1 MINTTETTMGANPKL
16 EDLQNFLNENFDFRY
31 NVLTDMP
38 ECKPK
43 NTTTYRMID
52 KRMMNT
58 LSMEAMMNGV
68 DCKDADVKRFLF
80 SERIPTHHPFKDYLS
95 DLPEWDGTDRVT
107 MLAARV
113 SGNGMWLN
121 GFHRWML
128 GMVAQWMGLPSRCAN
143 AVAPI
148 LVSKEQGMCKSTF
161 CSMLLPEELRAYYTD
176 KFTIN
181 ATSGCEQKLSTFGL
195 INMDEFNMYTE
206 RMMTILK
213 NLMQMKK
220 VNYRKC
226 FKAYYS
232 DLPRIASF
240 IGTSNEK
247 SLLTDETGSRRF
259 LCMEVEKPIDCS
271 PIDYPQLYA
280 QLKWELESGKRY
292 WLSKEEEEEIQL
304 HNRAF
309 YRHSPEEEAFFKVFA
324 LPKDDE
330 PCAQLMSVDIHRIL
344 LKRFPVLMRG
354 VKPTKIGRIMTK
366 IGARRI
372 HTDKGN
378 VYELTFL
385 KDRNQLKKS
394 EMDVDNQTVMSA

>member
-1 MINTTETTMGANPKL
+1 MNNTPIAMGANPKL
-16 EDLQNFLNENFDFRY
+16 EDLQIFLNENFDFRY

-52 KRMMNT
+52 KRMMNS
-58 LSMEAMMNGV
+58 LSYKAMMQGI

-80 SERIPTHHPFKDYLS
+80 SDQIATHHPFQDYIAT
-95 DLPEWDGTDRVT
+95 LPEWDGTDRVT
-107 MLAARV
+107 KLAARV
-113 SGNGMWLN
+113 SGKAMWLN

-128 GMVAQWMGLPSRCAN
+128 GMVAQWLGYPARCAN
-143 AVAPI
+143 ALAPI
-148 LVSKEQGMCKSTF
+148 LISAEQGMCKSTF
-161 CSMLLPEELRAYYTD
+161 CSILLPEELRGYYTD
-176 KFTIN
+176 KFAITS
-181 ATSGCEQKLSTFGL
+181 TSGCEQKISTFGL
-195 INMDEFNMYTE
+195 INMDEFDQYTE

-226 FKAYYS
+226 FKAYFS

-259 LCMEVEKPIDCS
+259 LCIEVEKPIDCS
-271 PIDYPQLYA
+271 PIDYTQLYA
-280 QLKWELESGKRY
+280 QLKFELESGKRY

-324 LPKDDE
+324 LPKDGE
-330 PCAQLMSVDIHRIL
+330 PCTELMSVDIHRIL

-366 IGARRI
+366 VGATRI

-385 KDRNQLKKS
+385 KDKNQLKKS
-394 EMDVDNQTVMSA
+394 EMGDDNQTVMSA

>member
-1 MINTTETTMGANPKL
+1 MKNTSMSMGANPTL
-16 EDLQNFLNENFDFRY
+16 EDLQIFLNENFDFRY

-43 NTTTYRMID
+43 NTNTYRMID
-52 KRMMNT
+52 KRMMNS
-58 LSMEAMMNGV
+58 LSYKAMMQGI

-80 SERIPTHHPFKDYLS
+80 SDQIATHHPFQDYMAT
-95 DLPEWDGTDRVT
+95 LPEWDGTDRVT

-113 SGNGMWLN
+113 SGKAMWLN

-128 GMVAQWMGLPSRCAN
+128 GMVAQWLGYPARCAN
-143 AVAPI
+143 ALAPI
-148 LVSKEQGMCKSTF
+148 LISAEQGMCKSTF
-161 CSMLLPEELRAYYTD
+161 CSILLPEELRGYYTD
-176 KFTIN
+176 KFAITS
-181 ATSGCEQKLSTFGL
+181 TSGCEQKISTFGL
-195 INMDEFNMYTE
+195 INMDEFDQYTE

-226 FKAYYS
+226 FKAYFS

-259 LCMEVEKPIDCS
+259 LCIEVEKPIDCS
-271 PIDYPQLYA
+271 PIDYTQLYA
-280 QLKWELESGKRY
+280 QLKFELESGKRY

-324 LPKDDE
+324 LPKDGE

-385 KDRNQLKKS
+385 KDKNQLKKS
-394 EMDVDNQTVMSA
+394 EMGDDNQTVMSA

>member
-1 MINTTETTMGANPKL
+1 MDNTPMNMGANPKL
-16 EDLQNFLNENFDFRY
+16 EDLQNFLHANFDFRY
-31 NVLTDMP
+31 NILSDMP
-38 ECKPK
+38 ECRRK

-80 SERIPTHHPFKDYLS
+80 SERIPTHHPFKDYVS
-95 DLPEWDGTDRVT
+95 ALPEWDGTDRVT
-107 MLAARV
+107 MLASRV

-121 GFHRWML
+121 GFHIWML
-128 GMVAQWMGLPSRCAN
+128 GMVAQWLGYPARCAN

-148 LVSKEQGMCKSTF
+148 LVSTEQGMCKSTF
-161 CSMLLPEELRAYYTD
+161 CSMLLPEELRTYYTD

-280 QLKWELESGKRY
+280 QLKWELEAGKRY
-292 WLSKEEEEEIQL
+292 WLSKDEELEIQEHNQDFYKQSTEEEV
-304 HNRAF
+304 
-309 YRHSPEEEAFFKVFA
+309 FFKVFR
-324 LPKDDE
+324 LPKEGE
-330 PCAQLMSVDIHRIL
+330 PFVRMTASSIFDL
-344 LKRFPVLMRG
+344 LQKRYPALMRSANVRQFG
-354 VKPTKIGRIMTK
+354 KVLCH
-366 IGARRI
+366 IGAKKSRSNM
-372 HTDKGN
+372 GS
-378 VYELTFL
+378 VYEVVLVGRMNT
-385 KDRNQLKKS
+385 S
-394 EMDVDNQTVMSA
+394 SCSSGAA

>member
-1 MINTTETTMGANPKL
+1 MNETSNMTGANPTL
-16 EDLQNFLNENFDFRY
+16 EDLQIFLNENFDFRY

-43 NTTTYRMID
+43 NTNTYRMID
-52 KRMMNT
+52 KRMMNS
-58 LSMEAMMNGV
+58 LSYKAMMQGI

-80 SERIPTHHPFKDYLS
+80 SDQIATHHPFKDYIAT
-95 DLPEWDGTDRVT
+95 LPEWDGTDRVT

-113 SGNGMWLN
+113 SGKAMWLN

-128 GMVAQWMGLPSRCAN
+128 GMVAQWLGYPARCAN
-143 AVAPI
+143 ALAPI
-148 LVSKEQGMCKSTF
+148 LISAEQGMCKSTF
-161 CSMLLPEELRAYYTD
+161 CSILLPEELRGYYTD
-176 KFTIN
+176 KFAITS
-181 ATSGCEQKLSTFGL
+181 TSGCEQKISTFGL
-195 INMDEFNMYTE
+195 INMDEFDQYTE
-206 RMMTILK
+206 RLMTILK

-226 FKAYYS
+226 FKAYFS

-259 LCMEVEKPIDCS
+259 LCIEVEKPIDCS

-280 QLKWELESGKRY
+280 QLKFELESGKRY

-324 LPKDDE
+324 LLKDGE

-385 KDRNQLKKS
+385 KDKNQLKKS
-394 EMDVDNQTVMSA
+394 ERGDDNQAVMSA

>member
-1 MINTTETTMGANPKL
+1 MNNTSMAMGANPTL
-16 EDLQNFLNENFDFRY
+16 EDLQIFLNANFDFRY

-52 KRMMNT
+52 KRMMNS
-58 LSMEAMMNGV
+58 LSYKAMMQGI

-80 SERIPTHHPFKDYLS
+80 SDQIATHHPFKDYIAN
-95 DLPEWDGTDRVT
+95 LPEWDGIDRVT
-107 MLAARV
+107 MLGARV
-113 SGNGMWLN
+113 SGKAMWLN

-128 GMVAQWMGLPSRCAN
+128 GMVAQWLGYPARCAN
-143 AVAPI
+143 ALAPI
-148 LVSKEQGMCKSTF
+148 LISAEQGMCKSTF
-161 CSMLLPEELRAYYTD
+161 CSILLPEELRGYYTD
-176 KFTIN
+176 KFAITS
-181 ATSGCEQKLSTFGL
+181 TSGCEQKISTFGL
-195 INMDEFNMYTE
+195 INMDEFDQYTE
-206 RMMTILK
+206 RMMTMLK

-226 FKAYYS
+226 FKAYFS

-259 LCMEVEKPIDCS
+259 LCIEVEKPIDCS

-280 QLKWELESGKRY
+280 QLKFELESGKRY

-324 LPKDDE
+324 LPKEGE
-330 PCAQLMSVDIHRIL
+330 PCTELMSVDIHRIL
-344 LKRFPVLMRG
+344 LKRFPILMRG

-366 IGARRI
+366 VGATRI

-385 KDRNQLKKS
+385 KDKNQLKKS
-394 EMDVDNQTVMSA
+394 EMGDDNQSVMTA

>member
-1 MINTTETTMGANPKL
+1 MNNTLMTVGANPKL
-16 EDLQNFLNENFDFRY
+16 EELQNFLNENFDFRY

-58 LSMEAMMNGV
+58 LCMEAMMNGV

-80 SERIPTHHPFKDYLS
+80 SERIPTHHPFKDYI
-95 DLPEWDGTDRVT
+95 DALPEWDGTDRVT

-113 SGNGMWLN
+113 SGQAMWLN

-128 GMVAQWMGLPSRCAN
+128 GMVAQWMGYPARCAN
-143 AVAPI
+143 ALAPI
-148 LVSKEQGMCKSTF
+148 LISTEQGMCKSTF
-161 CSMLLPEELRAYYTD
+161 CSMILPEELRAYYTD

-226 FKAYYS
+226 FKAYFS

-259 LCMEVEKPIDCS
+259 LCIEVEKPIDCS

-280 QLKWELESGKRY
+280 QLKFELESGKRY
-292 WLSKEEEEEIQL
+292 WLSKEEEMEIQE

-330 PCAQLMSVDIHRIL
+330 PCYKLTATDIFNQLQ
-344 LKRFPVLMRG
+344 KRFPAVFRG
-354 VKPTKIGRIMTK
+354 VNPRNFGKVMTK
-366 IGARRI
+366 IGATKM
-372 HTDKGN
+372 HTMYGS
-378 VYELTFL
+378 VY
-385 KDRNQLKKS
+385 QVKK
-394 EMDVDNQTVMSA
+394 AA

>member
-1 MINTTETTMGANPKL
+1 MNETPIMMGANPTL
-16 EDLQNFLNENFDFRY
+16 EDLQIFLNENFDFRY

-43 NTTTYRMID
+43 NTNTYQMID
-52 KRMMNT
+52 KRMMNS
-58 LSMEAMMNGV
+58 LSYKAMMQGI

-80 SERIPTHHPFKDYLS
+80 SDQIATHHPFQDYIATLS
-95 DLPEWDGTDRVT
+95 EWDGIDRVT
-107 MLAARV
+107 MLGARV
-113 SGNGMWLN
+113 SGKAMWLN

-128 GMVAQWMGLPSRCAN
+128 GMVAQWLGYPARCAN
-143 AVAPI
+143 ALAPI
-148 LVSKEQGMCKSTF
+148 LISAEQGMCKSTF
-161 CSMLLPEELRAYYTD
+161 CSILLPEELRGYYTD
-176 KFTIN
+176 KFAITS
-181 ATSGCEQKLSTFGL
+181 TSGCEQKISTFGL
-195 INMDEFNMYTE
+195 INMDEFDQYTE

-226 FKAYYS
+226 FKAYFS

-259 LCMEVEKPIDCS
+259 LCIEVEKPIDCS

-280 QLKWELESGKRY
+280 QLKFELESGKRY

-324 LPKDDE
+324 LPKDGE
-330 PCAQLMSVDIHRIL
+330 PCTELMSVDIHRIL

-366 IGARRI
+366 VGATRI

-385 KDRNQLKKS
+385 KDKNQLKKS
-394 EMDVDNQTVMSA
+394 EMGDDNQAVMTA

>member
-1 MINTTETTMGANPKL
+1 MNETPIMTGANPTL
-16 EDLQNFLNENFDFRY
+16 EDLQIFLNENFDFRY

-43 NTTTYRMID
+43 NTNTYQMID
-52 KRMMNT
+52 KRMMNS
-58 LSMEAMMNGV
+58 LSYKAMMQGI
-68 DCKDADVKRFLF
+68 DCKDTDVKRFLF
-80 SERIPTHHPFKDYLS
+80 SDQIATHHPFHDYIAT
-95 DLPEWDGTDRVT
+95 LPEWDGIDRVT
-107 MLAARV
+107 ILAARV
-113 SGNGMWLN
+113 SGKAMWLN

-128 GMVAQWMGLPSRCAN
+128 GMVAQWLGYPARCAN
-143 AVAPI
+143 ALAPI
-148 LVSKEQGMCKSTF
+148 LISAEQGMCKSTF
-161 CSMLLPEELRAYYTD
+161 CSILLPEELRGYYTD
-176 KFTIN
+176 KFAITS
-181 ATSGCEQKLSTFGL
+181 TSGCEQKISTFGL
-195 INMDEFNMYTE
+195 INMDEFDQYTE

-226 FKAYYS
+226 FKAYFS

-259 LCMEVEKPIDCS
+259 LCIEVEKPIDCS
-271 PIDYPQLYA
+271 PIDYTQLYA
-280 QLKWELESGKRY
+280 QLKFELESGKRY

-324 LPKDDE
+324 LPKDGE

-385 KDRNQLKKS
+385 KDKNQLKKS
-394 EMDVDNQTVMSA
+394 ERGDDNQAVMSA

>member
-1 MINTTETTMGANPKL
+1 MNNTSMAMGANPTL
-16 EDLQNFLNENFDFRY
+16 EDLQIFLNANFDFRY
-31 NVLTDMP
+31 NLLTDMP

-52 KRMMNT
+52 KRMMNS
-58 LSMEAMMNGV
+58 LSYKAMMQGI

-80 SERIPTHHPFKDYLS
+80 SDQIATHHPFKDYMAT
-95 DLPEWDGTDRVT
+95 LPEWDGTDRVT

-113 SGNGMWLN
+113 SGKAMWLN

-128 GMVAQWMGLPSRCAN
+128 GMVAQWLGYPARCAN
-143 AVAPI
+143 ALAPI
-148 LVSKEQGMCKSTF
+148 LISAEQGMCKSTF
-161 CSMLLPEELRAYYTD
+161 CSILLPEELRGYYTD
-176 KFTIN
+176 KFAITS
-181 ATSGCEQKLSTFGL
+181 TSGCEQKISTFGL
-195 INMDEFNMYTE
+195 INMDEFDQYTE
-206 RMMTILK
+206 RMMTMLK

-226 FKAYYS
+226 FKAYFS

-259 LCMEVEKPIDCS
+259 LCIEVEKPIDCS
-271 PIDYPQLYA
+271 PIDYTQLYA
-280 QLKWELESGKRY
+280 QLKFELESGKRY

-324 LPKDDE
+324 LPKEGE
-330 PCAQLMSVDIHRIL
+330 PCTELMSVDIHRIL

-366 IGARRI
+366 VGATRI

-394 EMDVDNQTVMSA
+394 EMGDENQAVMTA

>member
-1 MINTTETTMGANPKL
+1 MNNTPMTMGANPKL
-16 EDLQNFLNENFDFRY
+16 EELQNFLNANFDFRY
-31 NVLTDMP
+31 NILSDMP
-38 ECKPK
+38 ECRRK

-58 LSMEAMMNGV
+58 LSMEAMMQGV

-80 SERIPTHHPFKDYLS
+80 SERIPTHHPFKDYMAT
-95 DLPEWDGTDRVT
+95 LPEWDGTDRVT

-121 GFHRWML
+121 GFHCWML
-128 GMVAQWMGLPSRCAN
+128 GMVAQWMGYPARCAN

-148 LVSKEQGMCKSTF
+148 LISTEQGMCKSTF
-161 CSMLLPEELRAYYTD
+161 CSILLPEELRAYYTD
-176 KFTIN
+176 KFAITS
-181 ATSGCEQKLSTFGL
+181 TSGCEQKLSTFGL
-195 INMDEFNMYTE
+195 INMDEFDQYNE

-226 FKAYYS
+226 FKAYFS

-259 LCMEVEKPIDCS
+259 LCIEVEKPIDCS
-271 PIDYPQLYA
+271 PIDYTQLYA
-280 QLKWELESGKRY
+280 QLKWELEAGKRY
-292 WLSKEEEEEIQL
+292 WLSKEEELEIQE

-309 YRHSPEEEAFFKVFA
+309 YRHSPEEEAFYKVFA
-324 LPKDDE
+324 LPKEGE
-330 PCAQLMSVDIHRIL
+330 PSFELTATDIFNRL
-344 LKRFPVLMRG
+344 QKRFPVLFRG
-354 VKPTKIGRIMTK
+354 VNPKHFGKVMTK
-366 IGARRI
+366 VGAKKE
-372 HTDKGN
+372 HTMYGS
-378 VYELTFL
+378 VYKLALAKTGQA
-385 KDRNQLKKS
+385 R
-394 EMDVDNQTVMSA
+394 MTA

>member
-1 MINTTETTMGANPKL
+1 MNETPNMTGANPTL
-16 EDLQNFLNENFDFRY
+16 EDLQIFLNENFDFRY

-43 NTTTYRMID
+43 NANTYHMID
-52 KRMMNT
+52 KRMMNS
-58 LSMEAMMNGV
+58 LSYKAMMQGI

-80 SERIPTHHPFKDYLS
+80 SDQIATHHPFQDYMAA
-95 DLPEWDGTDRVT
+95 LPEWDGTDRVT
-107 MLAARV
+107 MLGARV
-113 SGNGMWLN
+113 SGKAMWLN

-128 GMVAQWMGLPSRCAN
+128 GMVAQWLGYPARCAN
-143 AVAPI
+143 ALAPI
-148 LVSKEQGMCKSTF
+148 LISAEQGMCKSTF
-161 CSMLLPEELRAYYTD
+161 CSILLPEELRGYYTD
-176 KFTIN
+176 KFAITS
-181 ATSGCEQKLSTFGL
+181 TSGCEQKISTFGL
-195 INMDEFNMYTE
+195 INMDEFDQYNE

-259 LCMEVEKPIDCS
+259 LCIEVEKPIDCS

-280 QLKWELESGKRY
+280 QLKFELESGKRY

-324 LPKDDE
+324 LPKDGE
-330 PCAQLMSVDIHRIL
+330 PCTELMSVDIHRIL

-366 IGARRI
+366 IGATRI

-385 KDRNQLKKS
+385 KDKNQLKKS
-394 EMDVDNQTVMSA
+394 EMGDDNQSVMSA

>member
-1 MINTTETTMGANPKL
+1 MKNTSMSMGANPTL
-16 EDLQNFLNENFDFRY
+16 EDLQIFLNENFDFRY

-43 NTTTYRMID
+43 NTNTYRMID
-52 KRMMNT
+52 KRMLNS
-58 LSMEAMMNGV
+58 LSYKAMMQGI

-80 SERIPTHHPFKDYLS
+80 SDQIATHHPFKDYIAT
-95 DLPEWDGTDRVT
+95 LPEWDGTDRVT

-113 SGNGMWLN
+113 SGKAMWLN

-128 GMVAQWMGLPSRCAN
+128 GMVAQWLGYPARCAN
-143 AVAPI
+143 ALAPI
-148 LVSKEQGMCKSTF
+148 LISAEQGMCKSTF
-161 CSMLLPEELRAYYTD
+161 CSILLPEELRGYYTD
-176 KFTIN
+176 KFAITS
-181 ATSGCEQKLSTFGL
+181 TSGCEQKISTFGL
-195 INMDEFNMYTE
+195 INMDEFDQYTE

-259 LCMEVEKPIDCS
+259 LCIEVEKPIDCS
-271 PIDYPQLYA
+271 PIDYTQLYA
-280 QLKWELESGKRY
+280 QLKFELESGKRY

-324 LPKDDE
+324 LPKDGE
-330 PCAQLMSVDIHRIL
+330 PCTELMSVDIHRIL

-366 IGARRI
+366 VGATRI

-385 KDRNQLKKS
+385 KDKNQLKKS
-394 EMDVDNQTVMSA
+394 EMGDGNQTVMTA

>member
-1 MINTTETTMGANPKL
+1 MNNTPMTMGANPTL
-16 EDLQNFLNENFDFRY
+16 EDLQIFLNENFDFRY

-43 NTTTYRMID
+43 NTNTYRMID
-52 KRMMNT
+52 KRMMNS
-58 LSMEAMMNGV
+58 LSYKAMMQGI

-80 SERIPTHHPFKDYLS
+80 SDQIATHHPFQDYMAA
-95 DLPEWDGTDRVT
+95 LPEWDGTDRVT
-107 MLAARV
+107 MLGARV

-128 GMVAQWMGLPSRCAN
+128 GMVAQWLGYPARCAN
-143 AVAPI
+143 ALAPI
-148 LVSKEQGMCKSTF
+148 LISAEQGMCKSTF
-161 CSMLLPEELRAYYTD
+161 CSILLPEELRGYYTD
-176 KFTIN
+176 KFAITS
-181 ATSGCEQKLSTFGL
+181 TSGCEQKISTFGL
-195 INMDEFNMYTE
+195 INMDEFDQYTE
-206 RMMTILK
+206 RMMIILK

-259 LCMEVEKPIDCS
+259 LCIEVEKPIDCS

-280 QLKWELESGKRY
+280 QLKFELESGKRY

-324 LPKDDE
+324 LPKDGE
-330 PCAQLMSVDIHRIL
+330 PCTELMSVDIHRIL

-366 IGARRI
+366 IGATRI

-385 KDRNQLKKS
+385 KDKNQQKKS
-394 EMDVDNQTVMSA
+394 EIGNDNQSVMSA

>member
-1 MINTTETTMGANPKL
+1 MNNTPTIMGANPKL
-16 EDLQNFLNENFDFRY
+16 EDLQNFLSENFDFRY
-31 NVLTDMP
+31 NILTDMP

-58 LSMEAMMNGV
+58 LCMEAMMNGV

-80 SERIPTHHPFKDYLS
+80 SERIPTHHPFKDYI
-95 DLPEWDGTDRVT
+95 DALPEWDGTDRVT

-113 SGNGMWLN
+113 SGQAMWLN

-128 GMVAQWMGLPSRCAN
+128 GMVAQWLGYPARCAN

-148 LVSKEQGMCKSTF
+148 LISTEQGMCKSTF
-161 CSMLLPEELRAYYTD
+161 CSIILPEELRAYYTD

-226 FKAYYS
+226 FKAYFS

-280 QLKWELESGKRY
+280 QLKWELEAGKRY
-292 WLSKEEEEEIQL
+292 WLSKEEELEIQE
-304 HNRAF
+304 HNKAF
-309 YRHSPEEEAFFKVFA
+309 YKHSPEEEAFYKVFA
-324 LPKDDE
+324 LPKEGE
-330 PCAQLMSVDIHRIL
+330 PYVELTATDIFNKL
-344 LKRFPVLMRG
+344 QKRFPVLFRG
-354 VKPTKIGRIMTK
+354 VNPKHFGKVMTK
-366 IGARRI
+366 VGAQKT
-372 HTDKGN
+372 HTMYGS
-378 VYELTFL
+378 VYKLTMA
-385 KDRNQLKKS
+385 KAGPKQ
-394 EMDVDNQTVMSA
+394 MAA

>member
-1 MINTTETTMGANPKL
+1 MDKTQMIMGANPKL
-16 EDLQNFLNENFDFRY
+16 NDLQIFLNENFDFRY

-43 NTTTYRMID
+43 DTTTYQMID
-52 KRMMNT
+52 KRMMNS
-58 LSMEAMMNGV
+58 LSFKAMMQGI

-80 SERIPTHHPFKDYLS
+80 SDQIATHHPLKDYIAG
-95 DLPEWDGTDRVT
+95 LPEWDGTDRVT

-113 SGNGMWLN
+113 SGKAMWLN

-128 GMVAQWMGLPSRCAN
+128 GMVAQWLGYPTRCAN
-143 AVAPI
+143 ALAPI
-148 LVSKEQGMCKSTF
+148 LISTEQGMCKSTF

-176 KFTIN
+176 KFAITS
-181 ATSGCEQKLSTFGL
+181 TSGCEQKISTFGL
-195 INMDEFNMYTE
+195 INMDEFDQYTE
-206 RMMTILK
+206 RMMTLLK

-259 LCMEVEKPIDCS
+259 LCIEVEKAIDCS
-271 PIDYPQLYA
+271 PIDYAQLYA
-280 QLKWELESGKRY
+280 QLKFELESGKRY
-292 WLSKEEEEEIQL
+292 WLSKEEELEIQK

-309 YRHSPEEEAFFKVFA
+309 YRHSPEEEAFYKVFD
-324 LPKDDE
+324 LPKEDE
-330 PCAQLMSVDIHRIL
+330 TGLNLTATDIFNQLQ
-344 LKRFPVLMRG
+344 KRFPKVMQG
-354 VKPTKIGRIMTK
+354 VKPQRMGNVLTK
-366 IGARRI
+366 IGAKRT
-372 HTDKGN
+372 HTRQGN
-378 VYELTFL
+378 VYLVKLVKPGESTQVSHGE
-385 KDRNQLKKS
+385 N
-394 EMDVDNQTVMSA
+394 DNQALMSA

>member
-1 MINTTETTMGANPKL
+1 MDNTPMNMGANPKL
-16 EDLQNFLNENFDFRY
+16 EALQNFLHANFDFRY
-31 NVLTDMP
+31 NILSDMP
-38 ECKPK
+38 ECRRK

-80 SERIPTHHPFKDYLS
+80 SERIPTHHPFKDYVS
-95 DLPEWDGTDRVT
+95 ALPEWDGTDRVT
-107 MLAARV
+107 MLASRV

-121 GFHRWML
+121 GFHIWML
-128 GMVAQWMGLPSRCAN
+128 GMVAQWLGYPARCAN

-148 LVSKEQGMCKSTF
+148 LVSTEQGMCKSTF
-161 CSMLLPEELRAYYTD
+161 CSMLLPEELRTYYTD

-280 QLKWELESGKRY
+280 QLKWELEAGKRY
-292 WLSKEEEEEIQL
+292 WLSKEEELEIQE
-304 HNRAF
+304 HNQDF
-309 YRHSPEEEAFFKVFA
+309 YKQSTEEEVFFKVFR
-324 LPKDDE
+324 LPKEGE
-330 PCAQLMSVDIHRIL
+330 PFVRMTASSIFDL
-344 LKRFPVLMRG
+344 LQKRYPALMRSANVRQFG
-354 VKPTKIGRIMTK
+354 KVLCH
-366 IGARRI
+366 IGAKKSRSNM
-372 HTDKGN
+372 GS
-378 VYELTFL
+378 VYEVVLVGRMNT
-385 KDRNQLKKS
+385 S
-394 EMDVDNQTVMSA
+394 SCSSGAA

>member
-1 MINTTETTMGANPKL
+1 MNNTPMTVGANPKL
-16 EDLQNFLNENFDFRY
+16 EELQNFLNANFDFRY
-31 NVLTDMP
+31 NILSDMP
-38 ECKPK
+38 ECRRK

-58 LSMEAMMNGV
+58 LCMEAMMNGV

-80 SERIPTHHPFKDYLS
+80 SERIPTHHPFKDYI
-95 DLPEWDGTDRVT
+95 DALPQWDGTDRVT

-121 GFHRWML
+121 GFHCWML
-128 GMVAQWMGLPSRCAN
+128 GMVAQWMGYPARCAN

-148 LVSKEQGMCKSTF
+148 LISTEQGMCKSTF
-161 CSMLLPEELRAYYTD
+161 CSIILPEELRAYYTD

-226 FKAYYS
+226 FKAYFS

-247 SLLTDETGSRRF
+247 SLLTDGTGSRRF

-280 QLKWELESGKRY
+280 QLKWELEAGKRY
-292 WLSKEEEEEIQL
+292 WLSKEEELEIQE
-304 HNRAF
+304 HNKAF
-309 YRHSPEEEAFFKVFA
+309 YKHSPEEEAFYKVFA
-324 LPKDDE
+324 LPKEGE
-330 PCAQLMSVDIHRIL
+330 PYVELTATDIFNKL
-344 LKRFPVLMRG
+344 QKRFPVLFRG
-354 VKPTKIGRIMTK
+354 VNPKHFGKVMTK
-366 IGARRI
+366 VGAQKT
-372 HTDKGN
+372 HTMYGS
-378 VYELTFL
+378 VYKLTMA
-385 KDRNQLKKS
+385 KAGPKQ
-394 EMDVDNQTVMSA
+394 MAA

>member
-1 MINTTETTMGANPKL
+1 MNNTTTVGANPKL
-16 EDLQNFLNENFDFRY
+16 EDLQNFLSENFDFRY

-52 KRMMNT
+52 KRMMNS
-58 LSMEAMMNGV
+58 LSYKAMMQGI

-80 SERIPTHHPFKDYLS
+80 SDQIATHHPFKDYI
-95 DLPEWDGTDRVT
+95 DTLPEWDGTDRVT

-113 SGNGMWLN
+113 SGQAMWLN

-128 GMVAQWMGLPSRCAN
+128 GMVAQWLGYPARCAN

-148 LVSKEQGMCKSTF
+148 LISTEQGMCKSTF
-161 CSMLLPEELRAYYTD
+161 CSMILPEELRAYYTD

-226 FKAYYS
+226 FKAYFS

-259 LCMEVEKPIDCS
+259 LCIEVEKPIDCS
-271 PIDYPQLYA
+271 PIDYLQLYA
-280 QLKWELESGKRY
+280 QLKFELESGKRY
-292 WLSKEEEEEIQL
+292 WLSKEEEMEIQE

-330 PCAQLMSVDIHRIL
+330 PCFKLTATDIFNQLQ
-344 LKRFPVLMRG
+344 KRFPAVFRG
-354 VKPTKIGRIMTK
+354 ANPRNFGKVMTK
-366 IGARRI
+366 IGATKT
-372 HTDKGN
+372 HTMYGSIYL
-378 VYELTFL
+378 V
-385 KDRNQLKKS
+385 KKA
-394 EMDVDNQTVMSA
+394 SAETSTSTPSIKAA

>member
-1 MINTTETTMGANPKL
+1 MTNTTMTMGANPKL
-16 EDLQNFLNENFDFRY
+16 EDLQNFLSENFDFRY

-52 KRMMNT
+52 KRMMNS
-58 LSMEAMMNGV
+58 LSFKAMMQGI

-80 SERIPTHHPFKDYLS
+80 SDQIPTHHPFKDYLA
-95 DLPEWDGTDRVT
+95 DLPEWDGTDRVS

-113 SGNGMWLN
+113 SGKGMWMN

-128 GMVAQWMGLPSRCAN
+128 GMVAQWLGYPARCAN
-143 AVAPI
+143 ALAPI
-148 LVSKEQGMCKSTF
+148 LVSAEQGMCKSTF
-161 CSMLLPEELRAYYTD
+161 CSILLPEELRTYYTD
-176 KFTIN
+176 KFAITS
-181 ATSGCEQKLSTFGL
+181 TSGCEQKISTFGL
-195 INMDEFNMYTE
+195 INMDEFDQYSE

-259 LCMEVEKPIDCS
+259 LCIEVEKPIDCS
-271 PIDYPQLYA
+271 PIDYVQLYA
-280 QLKWELESGKRY
+280 QLKFELESGKRY
-292 WLSKEEEEEIQL
+292 WLSKEEEMEIQE

-309 YRHSPEEEAFFKVFA
+309 YRHSPEEEAFYKVFA
-324 LPKDDE
+324 LPKEDE
-330 PCAQLMSVDIHRIL
+330 SGMNLTATDIYNQLQ
-344 LKRFPVLMRG
+344 KRFPKVMQG
-354 VKPTKIGRIMTK
+354 VKPQRMGNVMTR
-366 IGARRI
+366 IGAKKM
-372 HTDKGN
+372 HTRLGN
-378 VYELTFL
+378 VYLVKPL
-385 KDRNQLKKS
+385 KLGESTQISHGEN
-394 EMDVDNQTVMSA
+394 EEQTLMSA

>member
-1 MINTTETTMGANPKL
+1 MDNTPMNMGANPKL
-16 EDLQNFLNENFDFRY
+16 EDLQNFLYANFDFRY
-31 NVLTDMP
+31 NILSDMP
-38 ECKPK
+38 ECRRK

-80 SERIPTHHPFKDYLS
+80 SERIPTHHPFKDYVS
-95 DLPEWDGTDRVT
+95 ALPEWDGTDRVT
-107 MLAARV
+107 MLASRV

-121 GFHRWML
+121 GFHIWML
-128 GMVAQWMGLPSRCAN
+128 GMVAQWLGYPARCAN

-148 LVSKEQGMCKSTF
+148 LVSTEQGMCKSTF
-161 CSMLLPEELRAYYTD
+161 CSMLLPEELRTYYTD

-280 QLKWELESGKRY
+280 QLKWELEAGKRY
-292 WLSKEEEEEIQL
+292 WLSKEEELEIQE
-304 HNRAF
+304 HNQDF
-309 YRHSPEEEAFFKVFA
+309 YKQSTEEEVFFKVFR
-324 LPKDDE
+324 LPKEGE
-330 PCAQLMSVDIHRIL
+330 PFVRMTASSIFDL
-344 LKRFPVLMRG
+344 LQKRYPALMRSANVRQFG
-354 VKPTKIGRIMTK
+354 KVLCH
-366 IGARRI
+366 IGAKKSRSNM
-372 HTDKGN
+372 GS
-378 VYELTFL
+378 VYEVVLLGRMNT
-385 KDRNQLKKS
+385 S
-394 EMDVDNQTVMSA
+394 SCSSGAA

>member
-16 EDLQNFLNENFDFRY
+16 EDLQTFLNENFDFRY

-68 DCKDADVKRFLF
+68 DCKDVDVKRFLF
-80 SERIPTHHPFKDYLS
+80 SERIPTHHPIKDYLS

-113 SGNGMWLN
+113 SGNGMRLN

-292 WLSKEEEEEIQL
+292 WLSKEEEREIQE
-304 HNRAF
+304 HNQDF
-309 YRHSPEEEAFFKVFA
+309 YKQSTEEEVFFKVFR
-324 LPKDDE
+324 LPKEGE
-330 PCAQLMSVDIHRIL
+330 PFVKMTASSIFNL
-344 LKRFPVLMRG
+344 LQKRYPALMRG
-354 VKPTKIGRIMTK
+354 ANVRQFGKVLCH
-366 IGARRI
+366 IGA
-372 HTDKGN
+372 
-378 VYELTFL
+378 
-385 KDRNQLKKS
+385 KKS
-394 EMDVDNQTVMSA
+394 RSNMGSMYEVVHVSRMNASSCAA

>member
-1 MINTTETTMGANPKL
+1 
-16 EDLQNFLNENFDFRY
+16 
-31 NVLTDMP
+31 
-38 ECKPK
+38 
-43 NTTTYRMID
+43 MID
-52 KRMMNT
+52 KRMMNS
-58 LSMEAMMNGV
+58 LSYKAMMQGI

-80 SERIPTHHPFKDYLS
+80 SDQIITHHPFKDYING
-95 DLPEWDGTDRVT
+95 LPEWDGTDRVT
-107 MLAARV
+107 MLGARV

-128 GMVAQWMGLPSRCAN
+128 GMVAQWLGYPARCAN
-143 AVAPI
+143 ALAPI
-148 LVSKEQGMCKSTF
+148 LISAEQGMCKSTF
-161 CSMLLPEELRAYYTD
+161 CSILLPEELRAYYTD
-176 KFTIN
+176 KFAITS
-181 ATSGCEQKLSTFGL
+181 TSGCEQKISTFGL

-226 FKAYYS
+226 FKAYFS

-259 LCMEVEKPIDCS
+259 LCIEVEKPIDCS

-280 QLKWELESGKRY
+280 QLKFELESGKRY
-292 WLSKEEEEEIQL
+292 WLTKEEETEIQE

-330 PCAQLMSVDIHRIL
+330 PCFKLTATDIFNQLQ
-344 LKRFPVLMRG
+344 KRFPAVFRG
-354 VKPTKIGRIMTK
+354 VNPKNFGKVMTK
-366 IGARRI
+366 IGATKT
-372 HTDKGN
+372 HTMYGS
-378 VYELTFL
+378 VY
-385 KDRNQLKKS
+385 QVKK
-394 EMDVDNQTVMSA
+394 AA

>member
-1 MINTTETTMGANPKL
+1 MDNTPMNMGANPKL
-16 EDLQNFLNENFDFRY
+16 EDLQNFLHANFDFRY
-31 NVLTDMP
+31 NILSDMP
-38 ECKPK
+38 ECRRK

-80 SERIPTHHPFKDYLS
+80 SERIPTHHPFKDYVS
-95 DLPEWDGTDRVT
+95 ALPEWDGTDRVT
-107 MLAARV
+107 MLASRV

-121 GFHRWML
+121 GFHIWML
-128 GMVAQWMGLPSRCAN
+128 GMVAQWLGYPARCAN

-148 LVSKEQGMCKSTF
+148 LVSTEQGMCKSTF
-161 CSMLLPEELRAYYTD
+161 CSMLLPEELRTYYTD

-280 QLKWELESGKRY
+280 QLKWELEAGKRY
-292 WLSKEEEEEIQL
+292 WLSKEEELEIQE
-304 HNRAF
+304 HNQDF
-309 YRHSPEEEAFFKVFA
+309 YKQSTEEEVFFKVFR
-324 LPKDDE
+324 LPKEGE
-330 PCAQLMSVDIHRIL
+330 PFVRMTASSIFDL
-344 LKRFPVLMRG
+344 LQKRYPALMRSANVRQFG
-354 VKPTKIGRIMTK
+354 KVLCH
-366 IGARRI
+366 IGAKKSRSNM
-372 HTDKGN
+372 GS
-378 VYELTFL
+378 VYEVVLLGRMNT
-385 KDRNQLKKS
+385 S
-394 EMDVDNQTVMSA
+394 SCSSGAA

>member
-1 MINTTETTMGANPKL
+1 MNETPNMTGANPTL
-16 EDLQNFLNENFDFRY
+16 EDLQIFLNANFDFRY

-52 KRMMNT
+52 KRMMNS
-58 LSMEAMMNGV
+58 LSYKAMMQGI

-80 SERIPTHHPFKDYLS
+80 SDQIATHHPFQDYMAA
-95 DLPEWDGTDRVT
+95 LPEWDGTDRVT
-107 MLAARV
+107 MLGARV

-128 GMVAQWMGLPSRCAN
+128 GMVAQWLGYPARCAN
-143 AVAPI
+143 ALAPI
-148 LVSKEQGMCKSTF
+148 LISAEQGMCKSTF
-161 CSMLLPEELRAYYTD
+161 CSILLPEELRGYYTD
-176 KFTIN
+176 KFAITS
-181 ATSGCEQKLSTFGL
+181 TSGCEQKISTFGL
-195 INMDEFNMYTE
+195 INMDEFDQYTE
-206 RMMTILK
+206 RMMTLLK

-259 LCMEVEKPIDCS
+259 LCIEVEKPIDCS

-280 QLKWELESGKRY
+280 QLKFELESGKRY

-324 LPKDDE
+324 LPKDGE
-330 PCAQLMSVDIHRIL
+330 PCTELMSVDIHRIL

-366 IGARRI
+366 IGATRI

-385 KDRNQLKKS
+385 KDKNQLKKS
-394 EMDVDNQTVMSA
+394 EMGDDNQSVMSA

>member
-1 MINTTETTMGANPKL
+1 MNETPIMTGANPTL
-16 EDLQNFLNENFDFRY
+16 EDLQIFLNENFDFRY

-43 NTTTYRMID
+43 NTNTYRMID
-52 KRMMNT
+52 KRMLNS
-58 LSMEAMMNGV
+58 LSYKAMMQGI

-80 SERIPTHHPFKDYLS
+80 SDQIATHHPFQDYIAT
-95 DLPEWDGTDRVT
+95 LPEWDGTDRVT

-113 SGNGMWLN
+113 SGKAMWLN

-128 GMVAQWMGLPSRCAN
+128 GMVAQWLGYPARCAN
-143 AVAPI
+143 ALAPI
-148 LVSKEQGMCKSTF
+148 LISAEQGMCKSTF
-161 CSMLLPEELRAYYTD
+161 CSILLPEELRGYYTD
-176 KFTIN
+176 KFAITS
-181 ATSGCEQKLSTFGL
+181 TSGCEQKISTFGL
-195 INMDEFNMYTE
+195 INMDEFDQYTE

-226 FKAYYS
+226 FKAYFS

-259 LCMEVEKPIDCS
+259 LCIEVEKPIDCS

-280 QLKWELESGKRY
+280 QLKFELESGKRY

-324 LPKDDE
+324 LPKDGE
-330 PCAQLMSVDIHRIL
+330 PCTELMSVDIHRIL

-366 IGARRI
+366 VGATRI

-385 KDRNQLKKS
+385 KDKNQLKKS
-394 EMDVDNQTVMSA
+394 EMGDGNQTVMTA

>member
-1 MINTTETTMGANPKL
+1 MNNTPMTVGANPKL
-16 EDLQNFLNENFDFRY
+16 EELQNFLNENFDFRY

-58 LSMEAMMNGV
+58 LCMEAMMNGV

-80 SERIPTHHPFKDYLS
+80 SERIPTHHPFKDYI
-95 DLPEWDGTDRVT
+95 DALPEWDGTDRVT

-113 SGNGMWLN
+113 SGQAMWLN

-128 GMVAQWMGLPSRCAN
+128 GMVAQWLGYPAKCAN
-143 AVAPI
+143 ALAPI
-148 LVSKEQGMCKSTF
+148 LISAEQGMCKSTF
-161 CSMLLPEELRAYYTD
+161 CSMILPEELRAYYTD

-226 FKAYYS
+226 FKAYFS

-259 LCMEVEKPIDCS
+259 LCIEVEKPIDCS

-280 QLKWELESGKRY
+280 QLKFELESGKRY
-292 WLSKEEEEEIQL
+292 WLSKEEEMEIQE

-330 PCAQLMSVDIHRIL
+330 PCYKLTATDIFNQLQ
-344 LKRFPVLMRG
+344 KRFPAVFRG
-354 VKPTKIGRIMTK
+354 VNPRNFGKVMTK
-366 IGARRI
+366 IGATKM
-372 HTDKGN
+372 HTMYGS
-378 VYELTFL
+378 VY
-385 KDRNQLKKS
+385 QVKK
-394 EMDVDNQTVMSA
+394 AA